1 MPQNGGL
8 LRSLANFLTGRS
20 MSNFALLNTET
31 HRGLKVR
38 PDAAAKYGDN
48 QRFVSVIPAE
58 FPLLAVHYPILIAKD
73 ATNGEL
79 ALGALLG
86 FDENENL
93 FLTDKGMD
101 SYRPLNLQRGCFFAA
116 NDQVAIDMDSP
127 RIGKDGE
134 ALFDDK
140 GQPTQFLQNVMAIF
154 RELIQGTAQ
163 AKQFVETLEKLKL
176 LEAIDINASFHDG
189 SKNTLSGVFTIHQA
203 NLRALADDQVL
214 DLFRREYLQ
223 AIYLMIASLRQLPVL
238 LQMKAKTL
246 QPATAA

>member
-1 MPQNGGL
+1 MPNIV
-8 LRSLANFLTGRS
+8 
-20 MSNFALLNTET
+20 LLNTES
-31 HRGLKVR
+31 HRGLKVQ
-38 PDAAAKYGDN
+38 PNPAARFGDS
-48 QRFVSVIPAE
+48 QRFVSVVPSE
-58 FPLLAVHYPILIAKD
+58 FPLLVVHYPILVAKD
-73 ATNGEL
+73 GATGEL

-93 FLTDKGMD
+93 FLSEQGMD

-116 NDQVAIDMDSP
+116 GDQVAIDLESP
-127 RIGKDGE
+127 RVGDDGV

-140 GQPTQFLQNVMAIF
+140 GQPSQYMQGMMAIF

-223 AIYLMIASLRQLPVL
+223 AIYLMISSLRQLPVL
-238 LQMKAKTL
+238 VQMKAKTL
-246 QPATAA
+246 PVKPAA

>member
-1 MPQNGGL
+1 
-8 LRSLANFLTGRS
+8 
-20 MSNFALLNTET
+20 MSNFALLNSET

-73 ATNGEL
+73 AVTGEL

-116 NDQVAIDMDSP
+116 NDQPNKAPQCFVRLVDCIIP
-127 RIGKDGE
+127 R
-134 ALFDDK
+134 ATSSHFCS
-140 GQPTQFLQNVMAIF
+140 AC
-154 RELIQGTAQ
+154 
-163 AKQFVETLEKLKL
+163 
-176 LEAIDINASFHDG
+176 
-189 SKNTLSGVFTIHQA
+189 SG
-203 NLRALADDQVL
+203 LR
-214 DLFRREYLQ
+214 R
-223 AIYLMIASLRQLPVL
+223 
-238 LQMKAKTL
+238 
-246 QPATAA
+246 

>member
-1 MPQNGGL
+1 MTNI
-8 LRSLANFLTGRS
+8 
-20 MSNFALLNTET
+20 ALLNTET
-31 HRGLKVR
+31 HRGLKVL
-38 PDAAAKYGDN
+38 PAASARYGDN
-48 QRFVSVIPAE
+48 QRFVAVIPAE
-58 FPLLAVHYPILIAKD
+58 FPHLAVHYPILIAKD
-73 ATNGEL
+73 ATSGEL

-93 FLTDKGMD
+93 FLTEKGMD

-116 NDQVAIDMDSP
+116 GDQVAIDLDSP

-140 GQPTQFLQNVMAIF
+140 GQPSPFTQSVMAIF

-189 SKNTLSGVFTIHQA
+189 SKSTLSGVLTINQA

-223 AIYLMIASLRQLPVL
+223 AIYLMISSLRQLPVL
-238 LQMKAKTL
+238 VQMKARTL
-246 QPATAA
+246 PPAKAPAA